1 MHFDHLPMTGQSGLT
16 YAHSV
21 QSFMIAQEAA
31 RYTPKTLEIYRHVL
45 GRFAEDLGSDAIPV
59 ADISPTSIRAH
70 LIKLEQRGL
79 KDTTVHHHA
88 RHLKAFLNWL
98 VREELLADSPVRKV
112 TMPRVAKRVHEAF
125 TKEQLEALLVATSC
139 KTAWGANQTEAY
151 IASRRPR
158 LRRYLRHSVLAWLP
172 SPDRTLLPFP
182 FQSEQYVSTPHLR
195 TAAIVRGTTALALHG
210 SLCGVQCRSPNAP
223 YGRANDMRRRRLT
236 GHKC

>member
-70 LIKLEQRGL
+70 LIKSEQRGL

-158 LRRYLRHSVLAWLP
+158 LGATYGILCLPGYPLLIELFFHSLSNLNSTSVPLTFAPLLSCAELR
-172 SPDRTLLPFP
+172 
-182 FQSEQYVSTPHLR
+182 
-195 TAAIVRGTTALALHG
+195 
-210 SLCGVQCRSPNAP
+210 RSPSMARCAGCSADPQTRPMDAP
-223 YGRANDMRRRRLT
+223 MT
-236 GHKC
+236 